1 MLISNV
7 EVFFYI
13 LDIFI
18 FLIFNNFDK
27 VTFDNYIFKN
37 FIFFYSWICEIILH
51 FAEKLLKLYVTS
63 TNREIAFIKK
73 TLGEFLIKRCN
84 KCWAIIINFS
94 SNICT
99 IQYKIEKYR
108 WII

>member
-7 EVFFYI
+7 EVFFCI

-27 VTFDNYIFKN
+27 ITFDNYIFKN

-73 TLGEFLIKRCN
+73 TLGESNVVINVELSLISLL
-84 KCWAIIINFS
+84 IFVQL
-94 SNICT
+94 NIKLKN
-99 IQYKIEKYR
+99 IVG
-108 WII
+108 

>member
-7 EVFFYI
+7 EVFFCI

-51 FAEKLLKLYVTS
+51 FAEKV
-63 TNREIAFIKK
+63 IK
-73 TLGEFLIKRCN
+73 IVRN
-84 KCWAIIINFS
+84 K
-94 SNICT
+94 
-99 IQYKIEKYR
+99 YKQGNCFY
-108 WII
+108 

>member
-7 EVFFYI
+7 EIFFYI

-37 FIFFYSWICEIILH
+37 FIFFYS
-51 FAEKLLKLYVTS
+51 
-63 TNREIAFIKK
+63 
-73 TLGEFLIKRCN
+73 
-84 KCWAIIINFS
+84 
-94 SNICT
+94 
-99 IQYKIEKYR
+99 
-108 WII
+108 

>member
-51 FAEKLLKLYVTS
+51 FAEKL
-63 TNREIAFIKK
+63 NFIK
-73 TLGEFLIKRCN
+73 IVRN
-84 KCWAIIINFS
+84 K
-94 SNICT
+94 
-99 IQYKIEKYR
+99 YKQGNCFY
-108 WII
+108 